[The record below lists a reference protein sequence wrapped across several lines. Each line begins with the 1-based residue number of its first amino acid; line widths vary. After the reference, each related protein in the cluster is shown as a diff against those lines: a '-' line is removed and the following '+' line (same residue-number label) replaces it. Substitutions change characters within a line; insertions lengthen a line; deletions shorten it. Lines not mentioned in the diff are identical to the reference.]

1 MFFYDKQLY
10 ENVEDLALETGTLLH
25 GWLKRAVDSRVST
38 TSFYLVSLNSRNF
51 LSKPTIMDKSLGT
64 LLRFWGVFQFTQVE
78 PLPSSHKKCW
88 TRVSRIFFEFSLC
101 IGWGEGELQKL
112 SKRTHLFK
120 REPRNDRKIWI
131 FVVLSQG
138 LSSRIVVW
146 LNSK

>member
-10 ENVEDLALETGTLLH
+10 ENVEDLTLETGTLLH

-88 TRVSRIFFEFSLC
+88 TRVSRIFSTLYRVR
-101 IGWGEGELQKL
+101 GG
-112 SKRTHLFK
+112 RTSRKFRKGCTVLK
-120 REPRNDRKIWI
+120 GNRDMTEKYEYCSTVPRT
-131 FVVLSQG
+131 FVQDWFG
-138 LSSRIVVW
+138 VW
-146 LNSK
+146 LS